1 MPMPPAIATMADV
14 HSRSVLA
21 VYQAG
26 IDEGDATFETVAP
39 DWTGFCAARLPDH
52 RYVALLRDEVVGWVA
67 ASAVSTRAAYA
78 GVVEH
83 SVYVAPAAR
92 RMGVASAL
100 LVSFVASTE
109 RAGIW
114 TIQSHIF
121 PENRASLALHERHG
135 FRTVGLRERI
145 ARQHGH
151 WRDVALIERR
161 SRVIE

>member
-1 MPMPPAIATMADV
+1 MPLPHAIATMADV
-14 HSRSVLA
+14 HASDVLA

-52 RYVALLRDEVVGWVA
+52 RFVALLEDEVVGWVA

-83 SVYVAPAAR
+83 SVYVAPHAR
-92 RMGVASAL
+92 RLGVATAL
-100 LVSFVASTE
+100 LESFICSTE

-114 TIQSHIF
+114 TVQSHIF
-121 PENRASLALHERHG
+121 PENRASVALHERHG

-145 ARQHGH
+145 GRQHGL